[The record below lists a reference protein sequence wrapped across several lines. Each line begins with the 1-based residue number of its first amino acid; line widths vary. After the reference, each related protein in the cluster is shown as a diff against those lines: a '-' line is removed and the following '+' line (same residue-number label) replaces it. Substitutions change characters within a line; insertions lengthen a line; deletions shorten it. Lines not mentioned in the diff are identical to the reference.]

1 MPDQIDPFTDG
12 ENCIFLTRDKVVESV
27 CNDFRQ
33 YEPQILL
40 FCEVIRLI
48 SGGDTVVRKMPDDKN
63 GVWVRVAGLRNL
75 RWMEGPEL
83 VEHMC
88 ATLKAVDLAP
98 DLLAAIA
105 SRVFQ
110 TRALPAVDPATGHEG
125 FLIETGMENF
135 HCRQC
140 GHCCQSLDYSYE
152 VTAADVDRW
161 RKLGRTDILKWVGS
175 FKDEDGQTV
184 YQIWVTP
191 GTRHRVDICPFLKQN
206 SAETRWYCRIHDAKP
221 AICREYP
228 VGRKHALM
236 TGCPGFEKECVE
248 TNCQGGG

>member
-1 MPDQIDPFTDG
+1 MIDPTDPLMDDR
-12 ENCIFLTRDKVVESV
+12 ERIFLPFHKVVESI

-33 YEPQILL
+33 YDPQILL
-40 FCEVIRLI
+40 FCEVIRLM
-48 SGGDTVVRKMPDDKN
+48 SGGDTVVKRMPDDKN
-63 GVWVRVAGLRNL
+63 GVWIQVAGLRNM
-75 RWMEGPEL
+75 RWIEGPEL

-88 ATLKAVDLAP
+88 TTLKAADLTP
-98 DLLAAIA
+98 QLLAAIA

-110 TRALPAVDPATGHEG
+110 TRALPAEDPLTGQEG
-125 FLIETGMENF
+125 LMLETGMQEF

-152 VTAADVDRW
+152 VTAADVARW
-161 RKLGRTDILKWVGS
+161 QKMGRTDILAWVGS
-175 FKDEDGQTV
+175 FKGEDGQMV

-191 GTRHRVDICPFLKQN
+191 GTRQRVDVCPFLKKN
-206 SAETRWYCRIHDAKP
+206 TTDNRWYCRIHDAKP

-236 TGCPGFEKECVE
+236 TGCPGFEKACVE
-248 TNCQGGG
+248 KNCQNGG